1 MFGAIYKY
9 KSSLEKSYILVERKR
24 KNILFWVFSEEKR
37 DKEVLSFDNLNE
49 DEDTAK
55 QLFAWFK
62 HQESKGIPLSK
73 ALEHL
78 EGEAQALET
87 MVMGRPRNRKSK
99 S

>member
-1 MFGAIYKY
+1 MFSAIYKY
-9 KSSLEKSYILVERKR
+9 KSTLEKSYILVERRK
-24 KNILFWVFSEEKR
+24 KNILFWVFSQEKR

-73 ALEHL
+73 ALEYL
-78 EGEAQALET
+78 EGEAQALEAA
-87 MVMGRPRNRKSK
+87 VMGRPRSRKSR